1 MHDVLYCACASFCHS
16 LSPNANTFCVITC
29 STSVTNSTL
38 SFPFT
43 LNTSNNAHPYMYDN
57 YKRGPTASLV
67 AS

>member
-1 MHDVLYCACASFCHS
+1 MMYCIVLAHHS
-16 LSPNANTFCVITC
+16 VIHSPNANTFCVIMC

-57 YKRGPTASLV
+57 YKYGPAASLV
-67 AS
+67 TS